1 MRGDEQS
8 MKQLSYLMM
17 LALLGPAPAAFAAD
31 RPATVVVT
39 ASNGPQ
45 NQLLVYD
52 ATGQLLQSVPTLG
65 QGGAGNNAGG
75 IAAAGTLVAVVNF
88 GSQNI
93 STFVRGEAGFSLR
106 DVVAVASPPV
116 SVAFGHDHL
125 YVLGTSTVE
134 SHRLGQDAIDPV
146 ADGTAALIA
155 ADGSVA
161 QVGIAGDRLLVTEK
175 SGVIETV
182 TLRAGAVSG
191 NAHALPLPAPV
202 LATPFGFTTR
212 GANAYVTIAGSDL
225 VAVVR
230 NGELVTSAA
239 TGIPGGAGQQSPC
252 WAAVIGPYL
261 FTSNTPSHSVSRFV
275 ATSNRLLLDR
285 EVAAQTAGTP
295 SDIAAQGD
303 LLALIEAN
311 GGGTA
316 HVTQFHIT
324 ADGDLVP
331 TATTAIGSPANGIAI
346 VAGK

>member
-1 MRGDEQS
+1 
-8 MKQLSYLMM
+8 MKRLSYLIM
-17 LALLGPAPAAFAAD
+17 LALIGAAPAATAAD
-31 RPATVVVT
+31 RSSPLVVT
-39 ASNGPQ
+39 ASNAPQ

-52 ATGQLLQSVPTLG
+52 TTGQLLQSVPTLG

-75 IAAAGTLVAVVNF
+75 VAAAGSLVAVVNF

-93 STFVRGEAGFSLR
+93 STFVRGEAGLTLR

-116 SVAFGHDHL
+116 SVAFSRDHL

-134 SHRLGQDAIDPV
+134 SHRLGLDAVDPI

-161 QVGIAGDRLLVTEK
+161 QVGVVGDRLLVTEK

-191 NAHALPLPAPV
+191 DARALALPTAV
-202 LATPFGFTTR
+202 LATPFGFATR
-212 GANAYVTIAGSDL
+212 GADAYVTIAGSDL

-230 NGELVTSAA
+230 NGELAA
-239 TGIPGGAGQQSPC
+239 SVAIGIPGGTGQQSPC

-295 SDIAAQGD
+295 SDIVAAGE
-303 LLALIEAN
+303 LLALIEGN
-311 GGGTA
+311 GNGTA
-316 HVTQFHIT
+316 HVTQFQIT

-331 TATTAIGSPANGIAI
+331 TATTAIASPANGIAI
-346 VAGK
+346 VAGR